1 MTGPGPRRKGRLTV
15 DSDDG
20 TATLVFERVLDHSP
34 AHVWDAITTPEG
46 LRAWLMCT
54 EARIDGRAGGTI
66 ELVTGPAGYRSTGR
80 ILAWDPPR
88 LFEYEWK
95 VAPVPEM
102 PDGEDAVFRYQL
114 DPRPDGTTA
123 MTVTYRRITRQT
135 ARGFLPGLHA
145 FLDRLEAQLAGAP
158 LPDWLARF
166 GALRA
171 SLYREPWEGS
181 RTLPR

>member
-15 DSDDG
+15 DGDDG

-102 PDGEDAVFRYQL
+102 PMVAFTPGFAFWNSSA
-114 DPRPDGTTA
+114 TA
-123 MTVTYRRITRQT
+123 SVI
-135 ARGFLPGLHA
+135 G
-145 FLDRLEAQLAGAP
+145 
-158 LPDWLARF
+158 
-166 GALRA
+166 
-171 SLYREPWEGS
+171 
-181 RTLPR
+181 